1 MENEI
6 MLTGVGGQG
15 IQLGAQI
22 LARAATLEGREV
34 MYLGTYGG
42 TMRGGN
48 TDSTLVVADRE
59 ISSPPIVSQVRFAL
73 VMHHAFW
80 KPVRDKLRPD
90 ATVLVNSTVFDEEF
104 SREGVRFF
112 EVPATRI
119 ASDLGN
125 GMAASMVL
133 IAAYAKLSG
142 LVELESLVE
151 AMKQSIP
158 SYRTQHIDGNIGALE
173 AGFAA
178 LPERAVPAWND
189 EGRSV

>member
-42 TMRGGN
+42 TMRGGS
-48 TDSTLVVADRE
+48 TASTLVVADCE

-80 KPVRDKLRPD
+80 KPVRDKLSPD
-90 ATVLVNSTVFDEEF
+90 AAVLINSTVFEDEID
-104 SREGVRFF
+104 REDLHCF

-142 LVELESLVE
+142 LVMLDSLIE
-151 AMKQSIP
+151 AMKQSVP
-158 SYRTQHIDGNIGALE
+158 AYRSQHFESNARALE
-173 AGFAA
+173 AGFVAGDGMSY
-178 LPERAVPAWND
+178 PAWTRNG
-189 EGRSV
+189 EST